1 MTMWPTKPHFHT
13 KPISALAC
21 GVPSVLA
28 VLSGDGER
36 QLVTT
41 FARDNGWNVSFAETV
56 EQARTR
62 LAGNVVAVILLDRD
76 SAGVEW
82 RSMVRNLADHRP
94 APCIILMSPV
104 VDRYLFQELV
114 NQGGYDVVAK
124 PLQREELR
132 RIVGL
137 AFAFWKSRVG
147 REGIT

>member
-1 MTMWPTKPHFHT
+1 
-13 KPISALAC
+13 
-21 GVPSVLA
+21 LA

-76 SAGVEW
+76 SAGVVW
-82 RSMVRNLADHRP
+82 RSMARNLADHRP
-94 APCIILMSPV
+94 APCIILMSSV

-114 NQGGYDVVAK
+114 NQGGYDIVAK
-124 PLQREELR
+124 PLRPEELR

-137 AFAFWKSRVG
+137 AFAFWKSRVV